1 MSILPSRFLRS
12 FDTFIYMIRAM
23 DPKPK
28 YPIHLGVEPP
38 GNKQYIF
45 FNTEQ
50 LTRPIVLQKIIL
62 SIQHTKPLEVWDY
75 STINVQILKEQGIE
89 AKHVPLESPKWY
101 IDKLKLWR
109 DKIEFDVGFCGTM
122 NKRRKMVFDKIK
134 EGGRTVQIVPHYGDE
149 RDKRL
154 AKCRILINIHYDES
168 YNVFESARCE
178 PWLQLGVIVISE
190 TSLDNDDR
198 CINVPYGN
206 LAKTA
211 LEHLETNS

>member
-1 MSILPSRFLRS
+1 
-12 FDTFIYMIRAM
+12 M
-23 DPKPK
+23 DPKPN

-50 LTRPIVLQKIIL
+50 LTRPLVLKKIVI
-62 SIQHTKPLEVWDY
+62 SIKHTNPVEVWDY
-75 STINVQILKEQGIE
+75 SAINVQILKEQGIE
-89 AKHVPLESPKWY
+89 AKHVPLVSPKGY
-101 IDKLKLWR
+101 IERLQLWR

-122 NKRRKMVFDKIK
+122 NKRRKTIFDKIK
-134 EGGRTVQIVPHYGDE
+134 EGGRTVQIIPFYGDE

-154 AKCRILINIHYDES
+154 AKCRILINIHYDETYS
-168 YNVFESARCE
+168 VFESARCE
-178 PWLQLGVIVISE
+178 PWLQLGVTVISE

-198 CINVPYGN
+198 CINVPYDS

-211 LEHLETNS
+211 LEHLETNN